1 MRVARDGEAHRLKHL
16 DVYRQRREPLV
27 GADYVGRAH
36 EVVVDD
42 VGEVVRRQSVALNDN
57 EVEDVL
63 LHGDVAAQLVMER
76 AERAE
81 LSVTLQADDIGLARL
96 QLFEH
101 ALVRLVTP
109 DGPLAEVSLL
119 RLTGLLLLLTQSLQ
133 LLLAAEA
140 RIGEIP
146 LDEISG
152 VGLIDLPAQGL
163 AVGAVATVV
172 LRLVRGALVEADVKV
187 AQRGDD
193 LRHAALDLAL
203 LVGVLDAQEEH
214 AVLFT
219 GDETVQ
225 QRRIQPAD
233 VHEARGAGGEA
244 RGARGGA
251 RRILRLELRGRFR
264 DVGEKRVSDD
274 FAHVITDSLY

>member
-1 MRVARDGEAHRLKHL
+1 M
-16 DVYRQRREPLV
+16 VYRI
-27 GADYVGRAH
+27 YVEKKPGF
-36 EVVVDD
+36 D
-42 VGEVVRRQSVALNDN
+42 VEANGLKN
-57 EVEDVL
+57 E
-63 LHGDVAAQLVMER
+63 
-76 AERAE
+76 
-81 LSVTLQADDIGLARL
+81 
-96 QLFEH
+96 
-101 ALVRLVTP
+101 
-109 DGPLAEVSLL
+109 
-119 RLTGLLLLLTQSLQ
+119 LTGLLGIRSLTGLRLLLTQSLQ

-146 LDEISG
+146 LDEIPG

-172 LRLVRGALVEADVKV
+172 LRLVRGTLVEADVKV

-193 LRHAALDLAL
+193 LRHAALDLPL

-251 RRILRLELRGRFR
+251 RRILCLELRGRFR

-274 FAHVITDSLY
+274 FAQVITDSLY